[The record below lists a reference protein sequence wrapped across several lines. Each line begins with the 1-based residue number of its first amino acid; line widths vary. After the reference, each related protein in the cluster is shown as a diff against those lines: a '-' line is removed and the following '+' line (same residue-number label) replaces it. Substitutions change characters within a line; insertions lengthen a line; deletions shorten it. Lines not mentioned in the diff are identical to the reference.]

1 MAVFPEDRPQPA
13 AEILLPP
20 RAAGSRLG
28 PVSVHVWLG
37 DSRFTVT
44 RCDGAGSG
52 SSGRCC

>member
-20 RAAGSRLG
+20 RAAGPRLG